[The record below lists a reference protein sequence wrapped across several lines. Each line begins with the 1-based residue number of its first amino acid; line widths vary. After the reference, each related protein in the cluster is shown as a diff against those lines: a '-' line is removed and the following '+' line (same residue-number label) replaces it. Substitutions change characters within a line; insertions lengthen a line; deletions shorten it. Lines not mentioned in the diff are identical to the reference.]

1 MASKPSHDKL
11 IHCDACGEDYSATY
25 RRCPFCGERNDPR
38 RAVRDSAPPRDEDGQ
53 DDGYVFD
60 GQDAF
65 DDEADEE
72 YYTPRPKAG
81 KRLAPKQGGM
91 ELPPVNWPR
100 LITFLCSLV
109 IIVAAL
115 VIVFTVIY
123 PQLHGSKDPK
133 PDASQSQPPASQD
146 PSSHPSSVVDLPTPP
161 VEPTADLPP
170 VDTTPVQPVLTG
182 IALDKTDMTLW
193 VGDSWQLK
201 TTFTPADWSGAVSW
215 TSSNPEWVTVSD
227 TGLVTNVNASGKYHN
242 AYITATVGD
251 VSAQCVVRV
260 QSRKQ
265 NDPPAQSPAPAAS
278 DPPSTATTT
287 PCYCCISSSTHAIM
301 MSCSTAAT
309 ADEGTFTS
317 ISHRGTSGLADQESA
332 AYKSYTGNFNKFHDV
347 INILMVERDILFPY
361 KITNLCCNMFPV
373 LAKFFINL

>member
-146 PSSHPSSVVDLPTPP
+146 PSSYPSSVVDLPTPP

-278 DPPSTATTT
+278 DPPATATTT
-287 PCYCCISSSTHAIM
+287 PPPSGGSGPVVGRP
-301 MSCSTAAT
+301 
-309 ADEGTFTS
+309 GTIVNAELGLRVRS
-317 ISHRGTSGLADQESA
+317 GPGTSYEILAS
-332 AYKSYTGNFNKFHDV
+332 
-347 INILMVERDILFPY
+347 L
-361 KITNLCCNMFPV
+361 TNGTSVNV
-373 LAKFFINL
+373 LAAADGGWYQISFAGSGGSTMTGYVLGEYVSAN

>member
-278 DPPSTATTT
+278 DPPATATTT
-287 PCYCCISSSTHAIM
+287 PPPSGGSGPVVGRP
-301 MSCSTAAT
+301 
-309 ADEGTFTS
+309 GTIVNAELGLRVRS
-317 ISHRGTSGLADQESA
+317 GPGTSYEILAS
-332 AYKSYTGNFNKFHDV
+332 
-347 INILMVERDILFPY
+347 L
-361 KITNLCCNMFPV
+361 TNGTSVNV
-373 LAKFFINL
+373 LAAADGGWYQISFAGSGGSTMTGYVLGEYVSAN

>member
-1 MASKPSHDKL
+1 MAKPSHDKL

-38 RAVRDSAPPRDEDGQ
+38 RPARDSVPPAREEDDQ

-65 DDEADEE
+65 DDEPEEE
-72 YYTPRPKAG
+72 YYAPRPKAG

-91 ELPPVNWPR
+91 DLPPVNWPR

-123 PQLHGSKDPK
+123 PQLHGNKDPK

-146 PSSHPSSVVDLPTPP
+146 PGTLPSNVVPLPTPP
-161 VEPTADLPP
+161 VEPTSGLPP
-170 VDTTPVQPVLTG
+170 VDTAPVQPTATG
-182 IALDKTDMTLW
+182 ITLNSSDITLW
-193 VGDSWQLK
+193 VGGTAQMTASV
-201 TTFTPADWSGAVSW
+201 TPGDWGGTVTW
-215 TSSNPEWVTVSD
+215 TSSNPEWITISD
-227 TGLVTNVNASGKYHN
+227 TGLVTNVNTSGKYHN
-242 AYITATVGD
+242 AYITATAGD

-265 NDPPAQSPAPAAS
+265 NDAPTQPSAPAVT
-278 DPPSTATTT
+278 DPPVAATTT
-287 PCYCCISSSTHAIM
+287 PPPSGNNGPTVGR
-301 MSCSTAAT
+301 T
-309 ADEGTFTS
+309 GTVVNAELGLRVRS
-317 ISHRGTSGLADQESA
+317 GPGTSYEIVASLLN
-332 AYKSYTGNFNKFHDV
+332 GNTVN
-347 INILMVERDILFPY
+347 
-361 KITNLCCNMFPV
+361 V
-373 LAKFFINL
+373 LAAAEGGWYQISFAGSGGNTMVGYVLGQYISTN